1 MTIWK
6 GSPVRYHKNIR
17 MAPYFF
23 ALPFVLSFFLFFLY
37 PMVSMLVMS
46 FERIEG
52 VDSVQLIGAD
62 NYRRVLTDPHLG
74 TAVLNSVLFTVGIV
88 VVNVSLAVLLAVV
101 LNNKRTV
108 FREGFRSALYLPAL
122 TSIIVAGIFFRLFFG
137 SGKLT
142 PLNSLMTTLHLPTR
156 EWLYDTKMT
165 GILVLVVTSTWRW
178 LGTNVIY
185 FVCGLQSIPDELYEA
200 ANMDGANALQKFWNI
215 TIPGLKPILVF
226 VITIL
231 TYGGLRM
238 FGESYVLWVNGS
250 TPGDIGLTVVLYIY
264 KVAFAQFETGY
275 ASALSTILFICLM
288 AINIV
293 YVRFLKIGS
302 KEASRS

>member
-1 MTIWK
+1 
-6 GSPVRYHKNIR
+6 
-17 MAPYFF
+17 
-23 ALPFVLSFFLFFLY
+23 
-37 PMVSMLVMS
+37 
-46 FERIEG
+46 
-52 VDSVQLIGAD
+52 
-62 NYRRVLTDPHLG
+62 
-74 TAVLNSVLFTVGIV
+74 
-88 VVNVSLAVLLAVV
+88 
-101 LNNKRTV
+101 
-108 FREGFRSALYLPAL
+108 
-122 TSIIVAGIFFRLFFG
+122 
-137 SGKLT
+137 
-142 PLNSLMTTLHLPTR
+142 
-156 EWLYDTKMT
+156 
-165 GILVLVVTSTWRW
+165 
-178 LGTNVIY
+178 
-185 FVCGLQSIPDELYEA
+185 VCGLQSIPDELYEA